1 MRHSGATCRPAPSS
15 AAPAPLPVTPP
26 PHFPVQIHP
35 AAYSGADQAHMQ
47 LALDLAEQAIGLSEP
62 NPRVGCVITTPDGH
76 VLGSGHTQQAGG
88 PHAEVMALRAAREAG
103 GSDALRGATA
113 YVTLEPCAHHGRT
126 PPCADALLAAGIA
139 RVVASLRDPF
149 PQVAGQGLARLAAAG
164 VRVELGL
171 GAQRAREQNLGF
183 FSCVLRGRPW
193 VRLKIAASLD
203 GLTALPNG
211 RSQWIT
217 GPDARR
223 DGHAWRQRA
232 GAVLTGIGTVRDDDP
247 RLDVRL
253 VPSPRQPLRVLLDS
267 GLAIDA
273 SARLLQPPGEVLI
286 YTVDAPATDPGF
298 DAQRIHVI
306 PAGAPDAAPREE
318 PRPRVHLDSVLTDL
332 ARRGVNELHVEA
344 GHTLNG
350 AFIAADLVDELLL
363 YLAPK
368 LLGQGRGLA
377 SFGPLFTLDS
387 APQLDYHRIDRI
399 GEDLRVLARPRGRLA
414 SWLDDP
420 A

>member
-1 MRHSGATCRPAPSS
+1 MRHRGAPPGCT
-15 AAPAPLPVTPP
+15 APLSPCISVTPVP
-26 PHFPVQIHP
+26 SFPTQTDP
-35 AAYSGADQAHMQ
+35 AAYSAADQAHMQ
-47 LALDLAEQAIGLSEP
+47 LALDLADQAIGLTEP
-62 NPRVGCVITTPDGH
+62 NPRVGCVITTPDGRL
-76 VLGSGHTQQAGG
+76 LGSGHTQQAGG
-88 PHAEVMALRAAREAG
+88 PHAEVVALRAAREAAG
-103 GSDALRGATA
+103 DAALRGATA

-126 PPCADALLAAGIA
+126 PPCADALIAAGIA

-171 GAQRAREQNLGF
+171 GAGRAREHNLGF
-183 FSCVLRGRPW
+183 FSRVLRGRPW

-267 GLAIDA
+267 GLAVDA
-273 SARLLQPPGEVLI
+273 SARLLQPPGDVLV
-286 YTVDAPATDPGF
+286 YTAAAPASDPGF
-298 DAQRIHVI
+298 DPARIQVI
-306 PAGAPDAAPREE
+306 PAPPPDIATCSGEE
-318 PRPRVHLDSVLTDL
+318 ARTRVHLDSVLADL
-332 ARRGVNELHVEA
+332 AQRGVNELHVEA

-377 SFGPLFTLDS
+377 SFGPLVTLDS
-387 APQLDYHRIDRI
+387 APQLDFHRVDRI

-414 SWLDDP
+414 GWL

>member
-1 MRHSGATCRPAPSS
+1 MRHRGAPPGRT
-15 AAPAPLPVTPP
+15 APLSLCISVTPVP
-26 PHFPVQIHP
+26 SFPTQTDP
-35 AAYSGADQAHMQ
+35 TAYSAADQAHMQ
-47 LALDLAEQAIGLSEP
+47 LALDLAEQAIGLTEP
-62 NPRVGCVITTPDGH
+62 NPRVGCVIATPQGQ

-88 PHAEVMALRAAREAG
+88 PHAEVMALRAARESAG
-103 GSDALRGATA
+103 DAALRGATA

-149 PQVAGQGLARLAAAG
+149 PQVAGQGLVRLAAAG

-171 GAQRAREQNLGF
+171 GAARAQEQNLGF
-183 FSCVLRGRPW
+183 FSRVLRGRPW

-267 GLAIDA
+267 GLAVDA
-273 SARLLQPPGEVLI
+273 SARLLQPPGDVLV
-286 YTVDAPATDPGF
+286 YTAAAPACDPGF
-298 DAQRIHVI
+298 DPARIQVI
-306 PAGAPDAAPREE
+306 PAPPPDSVADDQART
-318 PRPRVHLDSVLTDL
+318 RVHLDSVLADL
-332 ARRGVNELHVEA
+332 AQRGVNELHVEA
-344 GHTLNG
+344 GYTLNG

-377 SFGPLFTLDS
+377 SFGPLVTLDG
-387 APQLDYHRIDRI
+387 APQLDFQRIDRI
-399 GEDLRVLARPRGRLA
+399 GDDLRVLARPRGRLA
-414 SWLDDP
+414 GWLTD
-420 A
+420 AA